1 MQFCVATHFLFMSVE
16 YGRLG
21 GRSKIMSDFLGGG
34 RDKRNMTRGVDSL
47 ANIGHPMF
55 LQFFSLSFMIF

>member
-21 GRSKIMSDFLGGG
+21 GRPQMISDFLGGG
-34 RDKRNMTRGVDSL
+34 KVKQNRTRGVDSL
-47 ANIGHPMF
+47 AKIGHPMF
-55 LQFFSLSFMIF
+55 LQF